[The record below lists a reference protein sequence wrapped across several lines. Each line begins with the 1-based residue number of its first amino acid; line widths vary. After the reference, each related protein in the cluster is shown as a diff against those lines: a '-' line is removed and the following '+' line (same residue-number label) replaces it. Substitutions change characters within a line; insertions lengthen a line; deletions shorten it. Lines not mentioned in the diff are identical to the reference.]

1 MHLHHINDLI
11 QLQDVTVSNYHIS
24 EDHVLVL
31 SMCPT
36 KSKQPCPCCHTQAF
50 VICKGSRQKLRQ
62 VRHLRCFNRETI
74 LLIPMKRLFCKQCE
88 VSFTYQYAFLTGKT
102 RYTND
107 YKRELSK
114 PLVGTTVKQLTDTFK
129 VPYST
134 GERFIKQH
142 LAHLIPSIQRKV
154 IAAAQGSTRLIL
166 GIDDFAIRK
175 GHTYN
180 TGFHDLRNGNLL
192 TLVMGRTYQTLIQNQ
207 VLMKQLKELKP
218 YAVVMDLARSYHKFV
233 AEVFPDAIRIADRF
247 HVNRYL
253 TDALQAVRRRIS
265 LSLTPESR
273 KYLKRNK
280 NLIGKRYDSLSEKE
294 ERKLGKLL
302 SYSKE
307 LTEVYTIKESLINWY
322 ELSDET
328 NSYRRLIQWIAR
340 AKALNIPELTE
351 ALKPFE
357 NWTEEI
363 SNYHKCRYTN
373 GSVEGRNNKIKT
385 LIRRSYF
392 LPNRT
397 IYENRILLE
406 CNERFFIDELSV
418 KNQFWC

>member
-11 QLQDVTVSNYHIS
+11 QLQDVTVSNYYIS
-24 EDHVLVL
+24 EDHVLFL
-31 SMCPT
+31 SLCPT
-36 KSKQPCPCCHTQAF
+36 KSKQPCPCCRTQAF

-88 VSFTYQYAFLTGKT
+88 VSFTYQYAFLAGKT

-207 VLMKQLKELKP
+207 GLMKQLKELKP

-307 LTEVYTIKESLINWY
+307 LTEVYAIKESLINWY

>member
-11 QLQDVTVSNYHIS
+11 QLQDVTVSNYYIS
-24 EDHVLVL
+24 EDHVLFL
-31 SMCPT
+31 SLCPT
-36 KSKQPCPCCHTQAF
+36 KSKQPCPCCRTQAF

-88 VSFTYQYAFLTGKT
+88 VSFTYQYAFLAGKT

-307 LTEVYTIKESLINWY
+307 LTEVYAIKESLINWY

-392 LPNRT
+392 LPNRM
-397 IYENRILLE
+397 IYENRIFLE

>member
-24 EDHVLVL
+24 EDNVLVL
-31 SMCPT
+31 SLCPT

-175 GHTYN
+175 DHTYN

-207 VLMKQLKELKP
+207 GLVKQLKELKP

-307 LTEVYTIKESLINWY
+307 LTEVYAIKESLINWY

-373 GSVEGRNNKIKT
+373 GSVEGQNNQIKT

>member
-11 QLQDVTVSNYHIS
+11 QLQDVTVSNYYIS
-24 EDHVLVL
+24 EDHVLFL
-31 SMCPT
+31 SLCPT
-36 KSKQPCPCCHTQAF
+36 KSKQPCPCCRTQAF

-207 VLMKQLKELKP
+207 GLMNQLKELKP

-307 LTEVYTIKESLINWY
+307 LTEVYAIKESLINWY

>member
-11 QLQDVTVSNYHIS
+11 QLQDVTVSNYYIS
-24 EDHVLVL
+24 EDHVLFL
-31 SMCPT
+31 SLCPT
-36 KSKQPCPCCHTQAF
+36 KSKQPCPCCRTQAF

-88 VSFTYQYAFLTGKT
+88 VSFTYQYAFLAGKT

-207 VLMKQLKELKP
+207 GLMKQLKELKP

-307 LTEVYTIKESLINWY
+307 LTEVYAIKESLINWY
-322 ELSDET
+322 ELSNET

>member
-24 EDHVLVL
+24 EDNVLVL
-31 SMCPT
+31 SLCPT
-36 KSKQPCPCCHTQAF
+36 KSKQPCPCCRTQAF

-180 TGFHDLRNGNLL
+180 TGFHDLRNGSLL

-207 VLMKQLKELKP
+207 GLMNQLKELKP

-307 LTEVYTIKESLINWY
+307 LTEVYAIKESLINWY

-373 GSVEGRNNKIKT
+373 GSVEGQNNQIKT

-392 LPNRT
+392 LPNRM
-397 IYENRILLE
+397 IYENRIFLE

>member
-24 EDHVLVL
+24 EDNVLVL
-31 SMCPT
+31 SLCPT

-207 VLMKQLKELKP
+207 GLMNQLKELKP

-233 AEVFPDAIRIADRF
+233 AEAFPDAIRIADRF

-307 LTEVYTIKESLINWY
+307 LTEVYAIKESLINWY

-363 SNYHKCRYTN
+363 SNHHKCRYTN
-373 GSVEGRNNKIKT
+373 GSVEGQNNQIKT

-397 IYENRILLE
+397 IYENRIFLE

>member
-24 EDHVLVL
+24 EDNVLVL
-31 SMCPT
+31 SLCPT

-207 VLMKQLKELKP
+207 GLMKQLKELKP

-233 AEVFPDAIRIADRF
+233 AEVFPDAIRIADQF

>member
-24 EDHVLVL
+24 EDNVLVL
-31 SMCPT
+31 SLCPT
-36 KSKQPCPCCHTQAF
+36 KSKQPCPCCRTQAF

-207 VLMKQLKELKP
+207 GLVKQLKELKP

-307 LTEVYTIKESLINWY
+307 LTEVYAIKESLINWY

>member
-24 EDHVLVL
+24 EDNVLVL
-31 SMCPT
+31 SLCPT

-207 VLMKQLKELKP
+207 GLVKQLKELKP

-307 LTEVYTIKESLINWY
+307 LTEVYAIKESLINWY
-322 ELSDET
+322 ELSNET
-328 NSYRRLIQWIAR
+328 NSYRRLIQWIDR

-351 ALKPFE
+351 ALKPFK

-373 GSVEGRNNKIKT
+373 GAVEGRNNKIKT

-397 IYENRILLE
+397 IYENRIFLE

>member
-24 EDHVLVL
+24 EDNVLVL
-31 SMCPT
+31 SLCPT

-166 GIDDFAIRK
+166 GIDDFAIQK

-207 VLMKQLKELKP
+207 GLVKQLKELKP

-253 TDALQAVRRRIS
+253 TNALQAVRRRIS

-307 LTEVYTIKESLINWY
+307 LTEVYAIKESLINWY

>member
-11 QLQDVTVSNYHIS
+11 QLQDVTVSNYYIS
-24 EDHVLVL
+24 EDHVLFL
-31 SMCPT
+31 SLCPT
-36 KSKQPCPCCHTQAF
+36 KSKQPCPCCRTQAF

-307 LTEVYTIKESLINWY
+307 LTEVYAIKESLINWY

-392 LPNRT
+392 LPNRM
-397 IYENRILLE
+397 IYENRIFLE

>member
-24 EDHVLVL
+24 EDNVLVL
-31 SMCPT
+31 SLCPT

-207 VLMKQLKELKP
+207 GLVKQLKELKP

-302 SYSKE
+302 NYSKE
-307 LTEVYTIKESLINWY
+307 LTEVYAIKESLINWY

-373 GSVEGRNNKIKT
+373 GSVEGQNNQIKT

-392 LPNRT
+392 LPNRM
-397 IYENRILLE
+397 IYENRIFLE

>member
-24 EDHVLVL
+24 EDNVLVL
-31 SMCPT
+31 SLCPT

-207 VLMKQLKELKP
+207 ALMKQLKELKP

-307 LTEVYTIKESLINWY
+307 LTEVYAIKESLINWY

-351 ALKPFE
+351 ALKPFK

-373 GSVEGRNNKIKT
+373 GAVEGRNNKIKT

>member
-24 EDHVLVL
+24 EDNVLVL
-31 SMCPT
+31 SLCPT
-36 KSKQPCPCCHTQAF
+36 KSKQPCPCCRTQAF

-207 VLMKQLKELKP
+207 GLVKQLKELKP

-307 LTEVYTIKESLINWY
+307 LTEVYAIKESLINWY

-363 SNYHKCRYTN
+363 SNHHKCRYTN

>member
-207 VLMKQLKELKP
+207 GLMKQLKELKP

>member
-11 QLQDVTVSNYHIS
+11 KLQDVIVSDYHIS
-24 EDHVLVL
+24 EDNVLFL
-31 SMCPT
+31 SLCPINN
-36 KSKQPCPCCHTQAF
+36 KQSCPCCHTQEF
-50 VICKGSRQKLRQ
+50 VICKGNHQKPRQ

-88 VSFTYQYAFLTGKT
+88 VSFTYQYAFLAGKT

-114 PLVGTTVKQLTDTFK
+114 SVVGTTVKQLTNTFK

-142 LAHLIPSIQRKV
+142 LTHLIPSIQRKV
-154 IAAAQGSTRLIL
+154 ISAAQGSTRLIL

-180 TGFHDLRNGNLL
+180 TGFHDLRNDSLL

-207 VLMKQLKELKP
+207 GLMNQIKELKP

-247 HVNRYL
+247 HVNRYI
-253 TDALQAVRRRIS
+253 TDALQALRRRIS

-273 KYLKRNK
+273 KNK
-280 NLIGKRYDSLSEKE
+280 NLIGKRYDSLNEKE

-307 LTEVYTIKESLINWY
+307 LTEAYVIKESLINWY

-328 NSYRRLIQWIAR
+328 NSYRRLIKWMDR

-373 GSVEGRNNKIKT
+373 SAVEGRNNKIKT

-397 IYENRILLE
+397 IYENRIFLE
-406 CNERFFIDELSV
+406 CNERFFILNYS
-418 KNQFWC
+418 

>member
-24 EDHVLVL
+24 EDNVLVL
-31 SMCPT
+31 SLCPT

-175 GHTYN
+175 DHTYN

-207 VLMKQLKELKP
+207 GLVKQLKELKP

-307 LTEVYTIKESLINWY
+307 LTEVYAIKESLINWY

-373 GSVEGRNNKIKT
+373 GSVEGQNNQIKT

-392 LPNRT
+392 LPNRM
-397 IYENRILLE
+397 IYENRIFLE

>member
-31 SMCPT
+31 SLCPT

-166 GIDDFAIRK
+166 GIDDFAIQK

-207 VLMKQLKELKP
+207 GLMKQLKELKP

-307 LTEVYTIKESLINWY
+307 LTEVYAIKESLINWY

>member
-24 EDHVLVL
+24 EDNVLVL
-31 SMCPT
+31 SLCPT

-307 LTEVYTIKESLINWY
+307 LTEVYAIKESLINWY

-373 GSVEGRNNKIKT
+373 GSVEGQNNQIKT

-392 LPNRT
+392 LPNRM
-397 IYENRILLE
+397 IYENRIFLE

>member
-24 EDHVLVL
+24 EDNVLVL
-31 SMCPT
+31 SLCPT

-207 VLMKQLKELKP
+207 GLMKQLKELKP

>member
-24 EDHVLVL
+24 EDNVLVL
-31 SMCPT
+31 SLCPT

-166 GIDDFAIRK
+166 GIDDFAIQK

-207 VLMKQLKELKP
+207 GLMKQLKELKP

-307 LTEVYTIKESLINWY
+307 LTEVYAIKESLINWY

-328 NSYRRLIQWIAR
+328 NSYRRLIQWIDR

>member
-24 EDHVLVL
+24 EDNVLVL
-31 SMCPT
+31 SLCPT

-166 GIDDFAIRK
+166 GIDDFAIQK

-207 VLMKQLKELKP
+207 GLMKQLKELKP

-233 AEVFPDAIRIADRF
+233 AEVFPDAIRIADQF

-307 LTEVYTIKESLINWY
+307 LTEVYAIKESLINWY

-328 NSYRRLIQWIAR
+328 NSYRRLIQWIDR

>member
-11 QLQDVTVSNYHIS
+11 QLQDVTVSNYYIS
-24 EDHVLVL
+24 EDHVLFL
-31 SMCPT
+31 SLCPT
-36 KSKQPCPCCHTQAF
+36 KSKQPCPCCRTQAF

-207 VLMKQLKELKP
+207 GLMKQLKELKP

-307 LTEVYTIKESLINWY
+307 LTEVYAIKESLINWY

-373 GSVEGRNNKIKT
+373 GAVEGRNNKIKT

>member
-24 EDHVLVL
+24 EDNVLVL
-31 SMCPT
+31 SLCPT

-142 LAHLIPSIQRKV
+142 LAHIIPSIQRKV

-207 VLMKQLKELKP
+207 GLMKQLKELKP

-307 LTEVYTIKESLINWY
+307 LTEVYAIKESLINWY
-322 ELSDET
+322 ELSNET
-328 NSYRRLIQWIAR
+328 NSYRRLIQWIDR

-351 ALKPFE
+351 ALKPFK

-373 GSVEGRNNKIKT
+373 GAVEGRNNKIKT

>member
-24 EDHVLVL
+24 EDNVLVL
-31 SMCPT
+31 SQCPT

-207 VLMKQLKELKP
+207 GLVKQLKELKP

-307 LTEVYTIKESLINWY
+307 RTEVYAIKESLINWY

>member
-11 QLQDVTVSNYHIS
+11 QLQDVTVSNYYIS
-24 EDHVLVL
+24 EDHVLFL
-31 SMCPT
+31 SLCPT
-36 KSKQPCPCCHTQAF
+36 KSKQPCPCCRTQAF
-50 VICKGSRQKLRQ
+50 VICKGSRQKPRQ

-302 SYSKE
+302 NYSKE
-307 LTEVYTIKESLINWY
+307 LTEVYAIKESLINWY

>member
-11 QLQDVTVSNYHIS
+11 QLQDVTVSNYYIS
-24 EDHVLVL
+24 EDHVLFL
-31 SMCPT
+31 SLCPT

-207 VLMKQLKELKP
+207 GLMKQLKELKP

-307 LTEVYTIKESLINWY
+307 LTEVYAIKESLINWY
-322 ELSDET
+322 ELSAET

>member
-24 EDHVLVL
+24 EDNVLVL
-31 SMCPT
+31 SLCPT

-166 GIDDFAIRK
+166 GIDDFAIQK

-207 VLMKQLKELKP
+207 GLMKQLKELKP

-253 TDALQAVRRRIS
+253 TNALQAVRRRIS
-265 LSLTPESR
+265 LSLTPESY

-307 LTEVYTIKESLINWY
+307 LTEVYAIKESLINWY

>member
-24 EDHVLVL
+24 EDNVLVL
-31 SMCPT
+31 SLCPT
-36 KSKQPCPCCHTQAF
+36 KSKQPCPCCRTQAF

-207 VLMKQLKELKP
+207 GLMKQLKELKP

-307 LTEVYTIKESLINWY
+307 LTEVYAIKESLINWY

>member
-24 EDHVLVL
+24 EDNVLVL
-31 SMCPT
+31 SLCPT

-207 VLMKQLKELKP
+207 GLVKQLKELKP

-307 LTEVYTIKESLINWY
+307 LTEVYAIKESLINWY

-373 GSVEGRNNKIKT
+373 GSVEGQNNQIKT

>member
-24 EDHVLVL
+24 EDNVLVL
-31 SMCPT
+31 SLCPT
-36 KSKQPCPCCHTQAF
+36 KSKQPCPCCRTQAF
-50 VICKGSRQKLRQ
+50 VICKGSSQKLRQ

-207 VLMKQLKELKP
+207 GLMKQLKELKP

-307 LTEVYTIKESLINWY
+307 LTEVYAIKESLINWY

-328 NSYRRLIQWIAR
+328 NSYIRLIQWIAR

>member
-11 QLQDVTVSNYHIS
+11 QLQDVTVSNYYIS
-24 EDHVLVL
+24 EDHVLFL
-31 SMCPT
+31 SLCPT
-36 KSKQPCPCCHTQAF
+36 KSKQPCPCCRTQAF

-175 GHTYN
+175 DHTYN

-207 VLMKQLKELKP
+207 GLVKQLKELKP

-307 LTEVYTIKESLINWY
+307 LTEVYAIKESLINWY

-363 SNYHKCRYTN
+363 SNHHKCRYTN

>member
-11 QLQDVTVSNYHIS
+11 QLQDVTVSNYYIS
-24 EDHVLVL
+24 EDHVLFL
-31 SMCPT
+31 SLCPT

-307 LTEVYTIKESLINWY
+307 LTEVYAIKESLINWY

-373 GSVEGRNNKIKT
+373 GAVEGRNNKIKT

-397 IYENRILLE
+397 IYENRIFLE

>member
-24 EDHVLVL
+24 EDNVLVL
-31 SMCPT
+31 SLCPT

-207 VLMKQLKELKP
+207 GLVKQLKELKP

-307 LTEVYTIKESLINWY
+307 LTEVYAIKESLINWY

-363 SNYHKCRYTN
+363 SNHHKCRYTN
-373 GSVEGRNNKIKT
+373 GSVEGQNNQIKT

>member
-24 EDHVLVL
+24 EDNVLVL
-31 SMCPT
+31 SLCPT
-36 KSKQPCPCCHTQAF
+36 KSKQPCPCCRTQAF

-180 TGFHDLRNGNLL
+180 TGFHGLRNGNLL

-307 LTEVYTIKESLINWY
+307 LTEVYAIKESLINWY

>member
-24 EDHVLVL
+24 EDNVLVL
-31 SMCPT
+31 SLCPT

-207 VLMKQLKELKP
+207 GLVKQLKELKP

-307 LTEVYTIKESLINWY
+307 LTEVYAIKESLINWY

-373 GSVEGRNNKIKT
+373 GSVEGQNNQIKT

-392 LPNRT
+392 LPNRM
-397 IYENRILLE
+397 IYENRIFLE

>member
-1 MHLHHINDLI
+1 MHLHHINDFI
-11 QLQDVTVSNYHIS
+11 QLEDVTVSHYHIS
-24 EDHVLVL
+24 KDNVLFL
-31 SMCPT
+31 DLCPT

-50 VICKGSRQKLRQ
+50 VICKGSRQKPRQ

-88 VSFTYQYAFLTGKT
+88 VSFTYQYAFITGKT

-107 YKRELSK
+107 YKHELSK

-129 VPYST
+129 VPYSM
-134 GERFIKQH
+134 GGRFIKQH

-154 IAAAQGSTRLIL
+154 IAAAKGSNRLIL

-180 TGFHDLRNGNLL
+180 TGFHDLRNGSLL

-207 VLMKQLKELKP
+207 GLMNQLKELKP

-233 AEVFPDAIRIADRF
+233 AEVFLDAIRIADRF

-253 TDALQAVRRRIS
+253 ADALQSVRRRIS

-273 KYLKRNK
+273 QYLKRNK
-280 NLIGKRYDSLSEKE
+280 NLIGKRYDSLNEKE

-322 ELSDET
+322 ELSNET
-328 NSYRRLIQWIAR
+328 NSYRRLIQWIDR

-373 GSVEGRNNKIKT
+373 GAVEGRNNKIKT

-392 LPNRT
+392 LSNRT
-397 IYENRILLE
+397 IYENRIFLE